1 MDELATTSRDSDDLI
16 DKALLRRIADEQDSA
31 ALQTLYRRYAPRV
44 TGFLRR
50 MTQDSGLIEEAYND
64 VMLTVW
70 KKASQY
76 RAESKASSWVFSI
89 AYRVCLRMVKKQK
102 FRAGVLDML
111 QKERQSEGF
120 EVDRT
125 VERSDLIQAALEKLS
140 IPHRLVIELSYFRDF
155 STEEIAEIVGCPRNT
170 VKTRLFHARKQVRSF
185 VEQQG
190 GSTA

>member
-120 EVDRT
+120 EADRT

>member
-1 MDELATTSRDSDDLI
+1 MDDSATKDRDREDLI
-16 DKALLRRIADEQDSA
+16 DQSLLRQIAQTQDRA

-44 TGFLRR
+44 TRFLRR

-70 KKASQY
+70 NKASQY
-76 RAESKASSWVFSI
+76 RADSKASSWVFSI

-111 QKERQSEGF
+111 RKEKQPVAFDGDH
-120 EVDRT
+120 EVD
-125 VERSDLIQAALEKLS
+125 RSDLIQAALEKLS
-140 IPHRLVIELSYFRDF
+140 APHRLVIELSYFRDF
-155 STEEIAEIVGCPRNT
+155 STEEIADIVGCPRNT

-185 VEQQG
+185 VEKQSG
-190 GSTA
+190 AVA